1 MRTCV
6 ITNPHARNGR
16 AAHAAARCI
25 AALRD
30 GGMPVDVF
38 EIEHFDDACTLAR
51 DACLAGVET
60 IVAVG
65 GDGTINRVLNGF
77 FDDDGRRI
85 GHARLG
91 VVHTGT
97 SPDFSRSYGLP
108 LDAADA
114 ARAVLRAR
122 TRPIPVGIIRFG
134 NGRTSA
140 FACCANVGLG
150 ASLAARANA
159 GIRARIGD
167 TAGTLVS
174 LLALLRTWDPATYDL
189 TVDGRARGLTRV
201 LNISVGITPYIAS
214 SIRVPWQVDPAH
226 PRFYLLVLRDLT
238 SRTLIPTLRRIY
250 RGKPFANTDTLSLE
264 PCTEVHVA
272 AVPHD
277 GTADGTAGGTAMHV
291 QHANDVEHD
300 GDPCG
305 LLPCTISFSP
315 DHLDLFH

>member
-1 MRTCV
+1 MRPCV
-6 ITNPHARNGR
+6 ITNPHARNGHSAR
-16 AAHAAARCI
+16 AAARCI
-25 AALRD
+25 AELRR
-30 GGMPVDVF
+30 GGIPVDVF

-51 DACLAGVET
+51 DANLAGVDT

-77 FDDDGRRI
+77 FDDEGRRI
-85 GHARLG
+85 GHARFG

-108 LDAADA
+108 LDAVEA
-114 ARAVLRAR
+114 ARTVIRAR
-122 TRPIPVGIIRFG
+122 TRPIPIGIIRFG
-134 NGRTSA
+134 NGRTTA
-140 FACCANVGLG
+140 FACCANIGLG

-174 LLALLRTWDPATYDL
+174 LLALLRRWDPATYDL
-189 TVDGRARGLTRV
+189 TVDGGARQLTRV
-201 LNISVGITPYIAS
+201 LNISIGITPYIAS
-214 SIRVPWQVDPAH
+214 GIRVPWQVDATH

-250 RGKPFANTDTLSLE
+250 RGKPFANTDTLALE
-264 PCTEVHVA
+264 ACSEVHVA

-277 GTADGTAGGTAMHV
+277 GTAMHV

-305 LLPCTISFSP
+305 LLPCSITFSP
-315 DHLDLFH
+315 DLLDLFH